1 MKKAKFTF
9 SIAALVSFVLPLC
22 ACAKS
27 VGGMVLIDDY
37 NDGYTGKEIS
47 FFGYTAEAENL
58 FAVEEALHGFMK
70 ANEGLNVIYE
80 GVNGAEYWTA
90 LKKRAEANVLDEV
103 FMVDRDHITDL
114 INSGIATDVKH
125 ILDLEA
131 YCDVARSQI
140 LTKVAEGTEQ
150 VYFVPMC
157 VSSFGLYVNYGL
169 LSANGIK
176 IPENFG
182 ELQNA
187 CEYFVSKGVTP
198 IVVNN
203 ASCVKSLIIARGMN
217 GVYNNAETENTINLF
232 NSDSSALAAK
242 LEGGINMVAQMVADG
257 WIDGVQANKAEQA
270 SGALDV
276 FAKGESPFMIAEGS
290 ATVKLKKLNG
300 QIKYGVHPYPVA
312 DDGSVLVV
320 DADVCISVN
329 AESEDKDDG
338 MKFFKYLTKPDIIRS
353 YCESRCVFS
362 PLKDFGAQTDKTV
375 APCVEYLTNGR
386 SVIGSDYNITV
397 PLDGY
402 LLSCADM
409 LMDGAGAAEVNA
421 YISAQLKV
429 KGGAM
434 I

>member
-80 GVNGAEYWTA
+80 GVSGAEYWTA

-103 FMVDRDHITDL
+103 FMVDRDHIADL
-114 INSGIATDVKH
+114 VNGGIAEDVKD
-125 ILDLEA
+125 ILDVEA
-131 YCDVARSQI
+131 YGDIARSQI
-140 LTKVAEGTEQ
+140 LRKGADGAGQ
-150 VYFVPMC
+150 VYFAPMC
-157 VSSFGLYVNYGL
+157 LSTFGLYVNYSL
-169 LSANGIK
+169 LSSHGIK

-187 CEYFVSKGVTP
+187 CDYFVSKGVTP

-203 ASCVKSLIIARGMN
+203 SSCVKSLIIARGMY
-217 GVYNNAETENTINLF
+217 GVYNNAETEKTINLF

-276 FAKGESPFMIAEGS
+276 FAKGDSPFMIAEGS

-300 QIKYGVHPYPVA
+300 QLKYGVHPYPVA

-320 DADVCISVN
+320 DADVCVSVN